1 MNTNFDA
8 RWGQGKRNVFFR
20 AGANYVGKT
29 PNSEKETKN
38 LIRFTKAVKPLATIS
53 YHCKGEIIYW
63 RFFQKDK
70 DTIGDIIVWRV
81 PFPSRQDML
90 WSATTVQARGATRIG
105 A

>member
-1 MNTNFDA
+1 MGA
-8 RWGQGKRNVFFR
+8 GKRNVFFR

-70 DTIGDIIVWRV
+70 DTIWRHY
-81 PFPSRQDML
+81 RL
-90 WSATTVQARGATRIG
+90 ARSISEQTGYALVSNDGASTGATRIG